1 MLRNKKNL
9 NANIH
14 RHFRNAEK
22 CNSGGVAELGYFEN
36 EYVNLNDVILQ
47 LMENVIMGPTGF

>member
-1 MLRNKKNL
+1 MQ
-9 NANIH
+9 ISTDITETQ
-14 RHFRNAEK
+14 RNATS
-22 CNSGGVAELGYFEN
+22 NSGGVAELGYFEN

>member
-1 MLRNKKNL
+1 MQ
-9 NANIH
+9 ISTDITETQ
-14 RHFRNAEK
+14 RNATS
-22 CNSGGVAELGYFEN
+22 NSRGVAELGYFEN